1 MALPVG
7 TDLYAPRAPRT
18 TPTLVV
24 LNGMVYVVTLLL
36 AKNGSKAEL
45 QWMLNTFALSDTNF
59 RFWQPITYQ
68 FLHDPGDIWHLLGN
82 MAFLWAFGVALESRM
97 RWWGFALLY
106 LTGGM
111 AAAALQMMLQGGSAI
126 GASGSASA
134 VTGAFVV
141 IFPRARITLLF
152 LSGLFPVPAMLLVAL
167 YVALDFFGVL
177 GSPDGVAHW
186 AHLGGVGYGFVV
198 ACALLATGLLK
209 RTDLDLVFL
218 LKQMRRR
225 QVMRSAVRQADGQ
238 GPWEGAVSNRLQ
250 REATAAPK
258 APQARGGSMQPPP
271 GVSNSQLAKRLHEQG
286 TQAFARGEF
295 DDAARLFQESL
306 RAAPTSADADQTRL
320 MLAVIYARKLDDP
333 AKAREHLAAIGLG
346 LQASHQPLVAALR
359 AEVGA

>member
-24 LNGMVYVVTLLL
+24 LNGMIYVVILLL
-36 AKNGSKAEL
+36 VKSNSAEDL
-45 QWMLNTFALSDTNF
+45 RWMLNTFALSDANF
-59 RFWQPITYQ
+59 RPWQLVTYQ
-68 FLHDPGDIWHLLGN
+68 FLHDPGDIWHLVGN

-106 LTGGM
+106 LTGGI
-111 AAAALQMMLQGGSAI
+111 AAGVLQLLLEGGSAI
-126 GASGSASA
+126 GASGSVSA

-141 IFPRARITLLF
+141 LFPRARITVLF
-152 LSGLFPVPAMLLVAL
+152 LTGFFPIPAMLLVAL

-177 GSPDGVAHW
+177 SASDGVAHW
-186 AHLGGVGYGFVV
+186 AHLGGVAWGFVV

-225 QVMRSAVRQADGQ
+225 HVMRSAVRSADGQ
-238 GPWEGAVSNRLQ
+238 GPWEGAVSKRLQ
-250 REATAAPK
+250 REATATPK
-258 APQARGGSMQPPP
+258 APQASGASPAPPP
-271 GVSNSQLAKRLHEQG
+271 GVSNSQLSKRLHEKG
-286 TQAFARGEF
+286 TEAFAHG
-295 DDAARLFQESL
+295 DYIGAANAFLESL
-306 RAAPTSADADQTRL
+306 RAAPTSANADQTRL
-320 MLAVIYARKLDDP
+320 MLAVIFARKLNDP
-333 AKAREHLAAIGLG
+333 AQAREHLAAIGMG